1 MRTVSTLHASIVAAA
16 VAWAGLGC
24 AAQARQPRVNTD
36 AQTLQEFNERIEKYM
51 DLHKRLEDQSPPL
64 EETKDPAKIDVAQ
77 KALAE
82 KIRAAR
88 KGARQGEI
96 FTPQIRAV
104 FRRLMHPEVKGPDA
118 AETKAAIK
126 DDAPPPRTVPFKV
139 NAVYPEGKPLPTMPP
154 NILADLPKLPEDLE
168 YRIIDN
174 HMILRD
180 VHANIIVD
188 FMLNA
193 IR

>member
-1 MRTVSTLHASIVAAA
+1 
-16 VAWAGLGC
+16 
-24 AAQARQPRVNTD
+24 
-36 AQTLQEFNERIEKYM
+36 
-51 DLHKRLEDQSPPL
+51 
-64 EETKDPAKIDVAQ
+64 
-77 KALAE
+77 
-82 KIRAAR
+82 
-88 KGARQGEI
+88 
-96 FTPQIRAV
+96 
-104 FRRLMHPEVKGPDA
+104 VKGPDA

-154 NILADLPKLPEDLE
+154 NILANLPKLPEDLE